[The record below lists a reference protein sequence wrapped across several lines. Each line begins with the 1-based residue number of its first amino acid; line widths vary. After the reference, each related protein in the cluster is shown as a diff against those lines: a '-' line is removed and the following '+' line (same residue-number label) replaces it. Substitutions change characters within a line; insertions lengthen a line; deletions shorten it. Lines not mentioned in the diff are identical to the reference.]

1 MKFTGLCSYPHG
13 GYTVLGLLLSGAAA
27 MTTTLYAAA
36 SCRFLV
42 VTFVSETGNF
52 ETFFTN
58 IQEAAAGR
66 PTATHKVGIGLFQFL
81 RPFRQD
87 SHWSDGSCAGY
98 QETMLQEMSDTPFET
113 ARFFAVIAIVLSFL
127 LLIWELLMIFV
138 EFNRLQITI
147 FCFIAMMGTLCCGM
161 TFMVMK
167 SAICNSVFLE
177 NKCEVDE
184 GGLVMVAG
192 SLLWF
197 ATMVLSAAFLRPSE
211 ASSSPLSRS
220 EKAKIAAELEPQ
232 TTRQKKSW
240 LSNTLET
247 RNGYSVESVGSND
260 DDDDDESGRRRRR
273 ELQATIPNSVSMD
286 SSSIASSH
294 SGDDQSR
301 FSRFRSFHRKR
312 DASGKQGTVKHNLI
326 IDDQSHPDSME
337 VFISE
342 SPRYR

>member
-1 MKFTGLCSYPHG
+1 
-13 GYTVLGLLLSGAAA
+13 

-42 VTFVSETGNF
+42 VTFVSETGDF

-58 IQEAAAGR
+58 IQEAASGR
-66 PTATHKVGIGLFQFL
+66 ATTTHKVGIGLFQFL

-113 ARFFAVIAIVLSFL
+113 ARFFAVIAIVLSFIIV
-127 LLIWELLMIFV
+127 IWELCMIFV

-167 SAICNSVFLE
+167 SAICNTVFLE
-177 NKCEVDE
+177 SECEVDE

-211 ASSSPLSRS
+211 ASSSPLSPS
-220 EKAKIAAELEPQ
+220 EKAKGAAELEPQ
-232 TTRQKKSW
+232 TSRKKKSW
-240 LSNTLET
+240 LSNTPET
-247 RNGYSVESVGSND
+247 RNGYSQESVGS

-273 ELQATIPNSVSMD
+273 ELQATIPNSRSMD

-301 FSRFRSFHRKR
+301 YSRFRPFHRKR
-312 DASGKQGTVKHNLI
+312 DASGKQGTVKHNFI